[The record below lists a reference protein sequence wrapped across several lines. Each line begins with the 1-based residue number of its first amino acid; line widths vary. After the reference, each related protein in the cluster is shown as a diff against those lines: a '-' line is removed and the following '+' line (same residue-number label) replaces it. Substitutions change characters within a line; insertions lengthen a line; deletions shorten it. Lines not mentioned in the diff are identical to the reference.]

1 VTAERYGV
9 AQEGVIVSLRL
20 EFLGPPRVW
29 RDDAVVRFDTRKA
42 VALLALLGVTGREH
56 GRDSL
61 AGLLWPELD
70 RSRARATLRR
80 TLSVAAAVG
89 PALVIDSDRVRLD
102 PAAVDCDVARFRR
115 LVASSDPDDV
125 RRAARLP
132 ADRFL
137 EGFSLRD
144 SPPFED
150 WMLGVADELRDELS
164 RSLARLVG
172 AAVERGAWDDALEH
186 ARRRVQVEP
195 LSEPAHA
202 DLIRVTAWSGDRP
215 GALQAYRGLVR
226 LLDRELGVPPLSQT
240 LALHEDIR
248 AGRLRAPST
257 IRSQAGESADAA
269 GVGSDAREG
278 DSGAASSPA
287 PRLVGRDAH
296 VRRLGD
302 AWHGLSLSS
311 PGRLFGIVGEPG
323 LGKTV
328 LAGTVA
334 ALAGGRVLRV
344 TGRAAE
350 TALAYAAANDLVRAM
365 LGIQPDLAA
374 RLGATATPLAALATQ
389 VDASAPRTIR
399 TPGDLQ
405 RVHEAV
411 RVALEQLAADDPLLL
426 LIDDAELIDRPSAV
440 LLGYVARRLPSRLLV
455 VVAWTPGTTGGPLQQ
470 AVVQEG
476 DTLTLMPLDAA
487 QVSEL
492 VGGDLDPHDVL
503 RRTRGIPLLVRELA
517 AAPSAAEQHE
527 VRDIVAARFAGA
539 SETARQVVAAAVVI
553 GTVAPPELLR
563 AVSGRD
569 ETETVEAIEE
579 AVARGLLVEHAET
592 PGYDVPHDLV
602 RSASL
607 EALSLARRRL
617 LHARVADAL
626 ARVHAIDQLAT
637 PAGSVAQH
645 LAAAGREDEA
655 AEWFL
660 AAAADSAR
668 VSAHEEAIVQ
678 LRAALAL
685 GRRDVAVHAA
695 IGVALVRLGRYEEA
709 LVVLDQAAASAESDA
724 DRHAEIEHAIAG
736 VHDRLGDWELA
747 QSHLESALEHAGADD
762 GSRRA
767 RVLADLA
774 LVQHRRGRALDA
786 RATARS
792 ALEAASSSASD
803 DDAARTQAANVLG
816 MVALADGQVAV
827 ARDHLLDAVARAR
840 ASDDD
845 DLLIAA
851 LNNLSRARAAEGSDE
866 LALETAREALALAER
881 QGDRHRRG
889 ALHSHLADLLHAA
902 GRDDEAMAELK
913 ASAAAFAEVHGSV
926 GRPEVWTLTEW

>member
-1 VTAERYGV
+1 M
-9 AQEGVIVSLRL
+9 SLRL

-29 RDDAVVRFDTRKA
+29 RDDAAVRFDTRKA
-42 VALLALLGVTGREH
+42 VALLALLGVTGREY
-56 GRDSL
+56 GRDAL
-61 AGLLWPELD
+61 AGLLWPELE

-89 PALVIDSDRVRLD
+89 PALVITSDRLGLD
-102 PAAVDCDVARFRR
+102 PGAFDCDVAGFRR
-115 LVASSDPDDV
+115 LAASGDPDDW
-125 RRAARLP
+125 RRAALLP

-150 WMLGVADELRDELS
+150 WMLEVADALRDELS
-164 RSLARLVG
+164 RTLARLVV
-172 AAVERGAWDDALEH
+172 AAVERGAWDQALEH

-202 DLIRVTAWSGDRP
+202 DLIRATALSGDRP
-215 GALQAYRGLVR
+215 SALQAYRGLVR
-226 LLDRELGVPPLSQT
+226 LLDRELGVPPLPQT

-248 AGRLRAPST
+248 TGRLRAPSER
-257 IRSQAGESADAA
+257 IEHEAAQGESVTVR
-269 GVGSDAREG
+269 GGERVGGRPTPDEPGSATESRQPQLIGRELQV
-278 DSGAASSPA
+278 
-287 PRLVGRDAH
+287 RL
-296 VRRLGD
+296 LGD
-302 AWHGLSLSS
+302 AWRGLSGTS

-334 ALAGGRVLRV
+334 ARAGGRVLRV
-344 TGRAAE
+344 AGHAAE

-365 LGIQPDLAA
+365 LGIQRDLAA
-374 RLGATATPLAALATQ
+374 RLGPTATPLAALATQ
-389 VDASAPRTIR
+389 VDVSAPRTIR

-411 RVALEQLAADDPLLL
+411 RVGLEQLAADEPVLLL
-426 LIDDAELIDRPSAV
+426 VDDAELIDRPSAV
-440 LLGYVARRLPSRLLV
+440 LLGYLARRLPPGLLV

-476 DTLTLMPLDAA
+476 DTLTLQPFDAA
-487 QVSEL
+487 QIAEL
-492 VGGDLDPHDVL
+492 VGADLDPHDVL

-517 AAPSAAEQHE
+517 AAPSEADEHE
-527 VRDIVAARFAGA
+527 IRDIVAARFAGA
-539 SETARQVVAAAVVI
+539 SATARQVVAAAVVI
-553 GTVAPPELLR
+553 GTVAPPDLLR

-592 PGYDVPHDLV
+592 PGYDAPHDLV
-602 RSASL
+602 RAAAL
-607 EALSLARRRL
+607 NPLSLARRRL
-617 LHARVADAL
+617 LHARVADVL
-626 ARVHAIDQLAT
+626 ARRHTVDPLAT

-660 AAAADSAR
+660 AAAVASAR
-668 VSAHEEAIVQ
+668 VSAHDEAIVQ

-685 GRRDVAVHAA
+685 GRRDVDVHAA
-695 IGVALVRLGRYEEA
+695 IGIALVRLGRYEEA
-709 LVVLDQAAASAESDA
+709 LVALDQASASAESNP
-724 DRHAEIEHAIAG
+724 DRHAEVEHAIAG

-747 QSHLESALEHAGADD
+747 QSHLESALEHAYAEDRG
-762 GSRRA
+762 RHA
-767 RVLADLA
+767 RLLADLA
-774 LVQHRRGRALDA
+774 LVLHRRGLTRDA
-786 RATARS
+786 RATAQS
-792 ALEAASSSASD
+792 ALEAASASD

-816 MVALADGQVAV
+816 MVALADGQIA
-827 ARDHLLDAVARAR
+827 AAQEHLADAVARAR
-840 ASDDD
+840 AHGDD
-845 DLLIAA
+845 DLLIAT
-851 LNNLSRARAAEGSDE
+851 LNNLSRVRAAEGSYG
-866 LALETAREALALAER
+866 LALETAREAVALAER

-889 ALHSHLADLLHAA
+889 ALHSHVADLLHVA

-913 ASAAAFAEVHGSV
+913 ASAVAFAEVQGSA
-926 GRPEVWTLTEW
+926 GRPELWTLTEW